1 MKRLLKHKVISGVLG
16 SAVMLLSTALW
27 AETAVIVN
35 PANDAPITSED
46 VAKLYLGK
54 TKSFPNGKAATPV
67 ERGEGSAIRV
77 GFLEKI
83 VDKSE
88 SQMKAYWSRL
98 IFTGKGVPPNAVDTD
113 KEMKELVAKD
123 PGAIGYIDVTSVD
136 DTVKV
141 VLTF

>member
-35 PANDAPITSED
+35 PANDAPMTSED

-54 TKSFPNGKAATPV
+54 TKSFPNGKSATPL
-67 ERGEGSAIRV
+67 ERSEGSAIRV

>member
-1 MKRLLKHKVISGVLG
+1 MERLLKHKVVSGILG
-16 SAVMLLSTALW
+16 SAMLLVSTALW

-35 PANDAPITSED
+35 PANDAPITSDD

-54 TKSFPNGKAATPV
+54 TKAFPNGKSATPL
-67 ERGEGSAIRV
+67 ERSEGSAIRLQ
-77 GFLEKI
+77 FLEKI

-98 IFTGKGVPPNAVDTD
+98 IFTGKGVPPNAVDSD
-113 KEMKELVAKD
+113 KETKEIIAKD

>member
-1 MKRLLKHKVISGVLG
+1 MKKLLSRKVVSTVVG
-16 SAVMLLSTALW
+16 STLMLLSSVLW

-35 PANDAPITSED
+35 PANDSPITAED

-54 TKSFPNGKAATPV
+54 TKSFPNGKPATPL
-67 ERGEGSAIRV
+67 ERTEGSEIRS

-98 IFTGKGVPPNAVDTD
+98 IFTGKGVPPDSAETD
-113 KEMKELVAKD
+113 KEVKELIAKD
-123 PGAIGYIDVTSVD
+123 PGKIGYIDVTSVD
-136 DTVKV
+136 DSVKV

>member
-1 MKRLLKHKVISGVLG
+1 MKKSITRKLVSGVLG
-16 SAVMLLSTALW
+16 SAILLVSSALW
-27 AETAVIVN
+27 AETAVVVN
-35 PANDAPITSED
+35 PGNDVPITSDD

-54 TKSFPNGKAATPV
+54 TKTFPNGKPATPL
-67 ERGEGSAIRV
+67 ERSEGSAIRLQ
-77 GFLEKI
+77 FLEKI

-98 IFTGKGVPPNAVDTD
+98 IFTGKGVPPNAVDSD
-113 KEMKELVAKD
+113 KEVKELVAKD